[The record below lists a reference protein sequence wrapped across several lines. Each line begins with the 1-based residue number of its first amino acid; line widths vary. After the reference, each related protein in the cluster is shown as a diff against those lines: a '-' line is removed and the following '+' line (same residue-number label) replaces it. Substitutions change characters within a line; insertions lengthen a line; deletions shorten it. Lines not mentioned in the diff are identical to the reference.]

1 MNENFEEDHFKKKK
15 KFGSLKN
22 ELYQMQYK
30 PILICNKLSLQI
42 LVKKKLMGT
51 PKFQK
56 FVDENV

>member
-42 LVKKKLMGT
+42 LVKKS
-51 PKFQK
+51 
-56 FVDENV
+56 

>member
-22 ELYQMQYK
+22 ELHQMQYK

-42 LVKKKLMGT
+42 LVKKK
-51 PKFQK
+51 
-56 FVDENV
+56 VDGYTKISKICG